1 MHIFTAEM
9 HIRYLQKV
17 VTMHEHRLPRILAN
31 YLLQERRQWVIELE
45 MLTENYGERLQ
56 LGDLSQWSQWAKS
69 ILVHM
74 DETYRT

>member
-31 YLLQERRQWVIELE
+31 YLLQERRQLVIEWE
-45 MLTENYGERLQ
+45 TLTENCLTVARCNEL
-56 LGDLSQWSQWAKS
+56 
-69 ILVHM
+69 ILLVCSLR
-74 DETYRT
+74 DSCG